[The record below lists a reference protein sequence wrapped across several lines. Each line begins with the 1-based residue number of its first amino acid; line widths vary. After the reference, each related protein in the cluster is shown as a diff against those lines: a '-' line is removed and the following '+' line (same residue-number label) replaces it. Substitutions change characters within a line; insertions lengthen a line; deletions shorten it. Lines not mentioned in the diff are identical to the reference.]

1 MLRTGQLSGVTVKD
15 TTLIN
20 KSQKRRRLPK
30 GRLEFRRSV
39 VSGLASPRKTHACFH
54 VISTRRQH

>member
-1 MLRTGQLSGVTVKD
+1 MLRTGQQSGVTVKD

-30 GRLEFRRSV
+30 GRLDFRRSL
-39 VSGLASPRKTHACFH
+39 VSGQEKHMLVSMSSQQEG
-54 VISTRRQH
+54 STKQ